1 MANKFVTSWKNLSI
15 VYPAYN
21 EQATIHLILN
31 RVKAVELIHSIEKEV
46 IIVNDCS
53 KHNTEE
59 SIYKYIAENPE
70 LPISYFKHGM

>member
-1 MANKFVTSWKNLSI
+1 
-15 VYPAYN
+15 
-21 EQATIHLILN
+21 LN